1 MAQRFGRRRG
11 LTLIELLLV
20 VAIIGVLVA
29 IAAFNYPKMIANI
42 RTKSCIANM
51 RTIYGASQLALM
63 ENPKVAN
70 LTVDL
75 LMKLNY
81 LRSKPRCSY
90 APTDGSGVA
99 AVFYSVDDKPGKPL
113 DIICVNTQAPANAH
127 GSMRKLLNM
136 PASPGGGTPP
146 APEPG
151 TP

>member
-1 MAQRFGRRRG
+1 MTHRTGRRTG
-11 LTLIELLLV
+11 LTLIELMIV

-81 LRSKPRCSY
+81 LRRKPRCSY
-90 APTDGSGVA
+90 APSDGSSVSS
-99 AVFYSVDDKPGKPL
+99 VFYSIDDKAGKPL
-113 DIICVNTQAPANAH
+113 DVICVNTQAPANAH

-136 PASPGGGTPP
+136 TDGPGGTAPP
-146 APEPG
+146 PG
-151 TP
+151 GNP